1 MHPLEKHWQRITPF
15 SVALLPL
22 TALFAVVSSLRRLG
36 YATGMLRTVRVPV
49 PVVVVGNL
57 TVGGTGKTPVVIW
70 LINALRAQGFTP
82 GVISRGYRGTE
93 QLQAI
98 DPQSPA
104 SVAGDEP
111 LLIARRAQ
119 CPVWV
124 GRDRAAAALNLL
136 ADNPQVNVVISD
148 DGLQHYRLGRDCEL
162 AVINANRQFGN
173 RLLLPSGP
181 LREPVGRLR
190 TVDAVIVN
198 GRTRA
203 SDQLLHL
210 PAPIFQMQLEGSEFR
225 NLVDDSRRAQP
236 TDFEAKRLHAVAGI
250 GDPGRFFGHLRALGL
265 SFVPHSFPDHHEFR
279 LQDLEFADAD
289 AVLMTQKDA
298 IKCAGFARDNWWA
311 LPVDARIDEA
321 LVKLVIGKIGSAI
334 RH

>member
-1 MHPLEKHWQRITPF
+1 VHPLERHWQRITPI

-22 TALFAVVSSLRRLG
+22 TALFAVVSWLRRLA
-36 YATGMLRTVRVPV
+36 YASGMLRTVRVPV

-57 TVGGTGKTPVVIW
+57 SVGGTGKTPVVIW
-70 LINALRAQGFTP
+70 LVNALRAQGFTP
-82 GVISRGYRGTE
+82 GVISRGYRGSE

-98 DPQSPA
+98 DPQSPPN
-104 SVAGDEP
+104 VAGDEP
-111 LLIARRAQ
+111 ALIARRTR

-124 GRDRAAAALNLL
+124 GRDRVAAARNLV

-148 DGLQHYRLGRDCEL
+148 DGLQHYRLARDCEL

-190 TVDAVIVN
+190 KVDAAIVN
-198 GRTRA
+198 GRSRA
-203 SDQLLHL
+203 SDALLHL
-210 PAPIFQMQLEGSEFR
+210 PAPIFEMRLEGSEFC
-225 NLVDDSRRAQP
+225 NLVDESRRAQP
-236 TDFEAKRLHAVAGI
+236 ADFGATRVHAVAGI
-250 GDPGRFFGHLRALGL
+250 GDPDRFFAHLRALGL
-265 SFVPHSFPDHHEFR
+265 SFVPHAFPDHHEFR
-279 LQDLEFADAD
+279 PADLDFAEAD
-289 AVLMTQKDA
+289 SVLMTQKDA

-321 LVKLVIGKIGSAI
+321 LVKLVIGKIDSAI